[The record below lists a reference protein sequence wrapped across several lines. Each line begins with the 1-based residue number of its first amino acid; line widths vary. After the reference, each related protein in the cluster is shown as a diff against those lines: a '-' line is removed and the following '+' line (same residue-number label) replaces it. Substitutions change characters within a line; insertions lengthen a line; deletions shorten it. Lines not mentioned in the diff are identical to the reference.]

1 MYNKGIDCIQCNHYA
16 VCRYKENMSE
26 VKETINKMRHNDK
39 NKNLDITVD
48 CVYYSQDGKFTD
60 VDFRTSTR
68 LADAVQ
74 KINSEV

>member
-1 MYNKGIDCIQCNHYA
+1 MNKERVDCIRCDHYA

-26 VKETINKMRHNDK
+26 IRKAVSKIRQDDK
-39 NKNLDITVD
+39 SRNLDITVG
-48 CVYYSQDGKFTD
+48 CVYYSQDGKLAD